1 MRLLAV
7 SAALLALRAAAQ
19 DGSLL
24 DVPLEGVDDGTNYY
38 QQLHPCPQACDG
50 SPSSDW
56 IMYSSWQRFAVCEEP
71 MLLSFALSN
80 PVLDPETPT
89 KITTCTAGNANSR
102 VNGLYNGTAAGRISP
117 SPDTTR
123 THRRSGSM
131 LKRQA
136 PTGCDAA
143 SARALATEN
152 KVSLQLVAT
161 GTDPELDSKRNG
173 AASTALKTLE
183 EHFDSGDSPCE
194 ENIMFSYHQGVVA
207 GVYIG
212 ASFGRGTV
220 ASVAKPLLDQ
230 MRSGK
235 ATTMAAQLCG
245 APDRTGRHTF
255 GLVLDLTGNVTA
267 VQNAVRSW
275 SQAKCATGFE
285 STTELKDVLV
295 EEDKAGLGPFDD
307 VPRSN
312 GTISNSTTPSSGLA
326 RRADCKTIQV
336 EAGDSCPSL
345 ASRCGISGADFVR
358 YNPSPS
364 DLCSSESPLLPGT
377 SVCCSS
383 GDLPSVMRIMA
394 DDGTCAS
401 HQVKEGDIC
410 DNLARQYGVK
420 VSDIEK
426 WNKNGTWGWYGC
438 NKLIKDSYICVSSGK
453 PPMPAKQKGA
463 VCGPTKENAT
473 GPDPGKELKD
483 MYPCPLNACCNV
495 WGQCG
500 ISGDFCTE
508 KKSSSGNPGTSGL
521 QNGCVSSCGMDI
533 VNVDKPSSFGRIG
546 YFETWN
552 FNRDCLWQHV
562 ENANTDGTYT
572 IIHWAFAEINT
583 KDWTVKIRDDFKQWD
598 KFKTFSLGG
607 AKKVISFGGWGYSTE
622 PGTYDILRQAMSA
635 ANRNKFATNVAKF
648 LADEGLDG
656 ADFDWEYPSNTDIPG
671 AEGKPEDTGNYLK
684 FLTTMKSKLS
694 GTGRTL
700 SIAAPA
706 SFWYLKPFPI
716 KQMAEVLDYIVFMT
730 YDLHGQWDA
739 GNQHAI
745 DGCPAGNCVRS
756 HVNLTETTY
765 TLAMI
770 TKAGVKTSK
779 IYVGESSYA
788 RTFKLAQ
795 PGCRGPMCTFLGDRL
810 NSPAAKGRCTNT
822 GGYISNAEINEM
834 IDGKTTSIATWHDA
848 DSNSDMIIY
857 DFTEWGAYM
866 TPTTKNTRREHWSG
880 KGFRGTIDWAV
891 DLQAFTGDELRHPE
905 TEDLADDEQLPDKL
919 PKCKDGPFESIEHVT
934 GYPRGVIPEH
944 CVPVYIA
951 EVLARDIKQAMDDY
965 DQLIEDGY
973 DKRFNTYADAVANGG
988 NSAVRDFMYKNG
1000 DKYFE
1005 CTVKERTDC
1014 CKRCSMYNP
1023 GKEEDEC
1030 RYCDDE
1036 TCGGWGVHCETP
1048 REVTPPSCKLNIRWF
1063 DVKPNCPPDYSKR
1076 AGREP
1081 ATGYAQSIDW
1091 KLKEDKRAQFWADLF
1106 TSVGIEEKNIKWQDV
1121 KRQECLTPREDE
1133 TCRNMNYDW
1142 NFPVTEDFN
1151 KDDVLNPKD
1160 VVEKAY
1166 KELQGFVSDMPKA
1179 VKQMQENTYKASAF
1193 DFVDAVAMPIFMVQ
1207 EAVAAIKEISD
1218 TVEKWEEDKRKN
1230 TILLFLSAIF
1240 FFVPIVGQL
1249 AGTIA
1254 SLANVARIIAM
1265 IGASAEVALSIYSV
1279 VDTEGN
1285 DPMAI
1290 FGMVLAPLAIFDAVQ
1305 VARAASRARGMSQLE
1320 IKKMGKGVGGKMT
1333 AIKKVSAPFCSIK
1346 SKRSVFP
1353 VGALPMSG
1361 ALNVNPF
1368 GSLSL

>member
-1 MRLLAV
+1 MRPIALP
-7 SAALLALRAAAQ
+7 AALLALRVAAQ
-19 DGSLL
+19 DNGVL
-24 DVPLEGVDDGTNYY
+24 DAPLEGVDDGTNYY

-50 SPSSDW
+50 TPSSNW
-56 IMYSSWQRFAVCEEP
+56 MMYSSWERFAICEEP
-71 MLLSFALSN
+71 MLLSFALFN
-80 PVLDPETPT
+80 PVLDPGTPT

-102 VNGLYNGTAAGRISP
+102 VNGLYNGTAAGRASP
-117 SPDTTR
+117 PPDTFR
-123 THRRSGSM
+123 THRRSGGL
-131 LKRQA
+131 LKRQS
-136 PTGCDAA
+136 PTGCEEA
-143 SARALATEN
+143 SARSSAVEN
-152 KVSLQLVAT
+152 KVSLQLATT
-161 GTDPELDSKRNG
+161 GTDHELDSKRSG
-173 AASTALKTLE
+173 AAATALKTLQN
-183 EHFDSGDSPCE
+183 HFDSGDSPCE
-194 ENIMFSYHQGVVA
+194 ETVMFSYHQGVVA

-212 ASFGRGTV
+212 ASFGRATV

-230 MRSGK
+230 IASGK
-235 ATTMAAQLCG
+235 ATTAAAQLCG

-255 GLVLDLTGNVTA
+255 GLIIDLAANVTA

-285 STTELKDVLV
+285 STTELKDVSV
-295 EEDKAGLGPFDD
+295 TEDKAGLGPFDD
-307 VPRSN
+307 VLKTN
-312 GTISNSTTPSSGLA
+312 GTFSNNTAPSSGLS
-326 RRADCKTIQV
+326 RRADCKTIRV

-345 ASRCGISGADFVR
+345 ASRCGISSADFAR
-358 YNPSPS
+358 YNSNPS
-364 DLCSSESPLLPGT
+364 DICSSESSPLPGM

-383 GDLPSVMRIMA
+383 GELPRVMRIMA
-394 DDGTCAS
+394 ADGTCAA

-410 DNLARQYGVK
+410 DNLARQYNVK

-426 WNKNGTWGWYGC
+426 WNQGQTWGWYGC
-438 NKLIKDSYICVSSGK
+438 NKLIKDAYICVGEGS

-473 GPDPGKELKD
+473 GPDPGKALKD

-508 KKSSSGNPGTSGL
+508 KNSTSGNPGTSGL
-521 QNGCVSSCGMDI
+521 QNGCVSSCGMEI
-533 VNVDKPSSFGRIG
+533 TNVDKPSSFGRIG
-546 YFETWN
+546 YYETWN
-552 FNRDCLWQHV
+552 FNRKCLWQHV

-583 KDWTVKIRDDFKQWD
+583 KDWTVKITDPYKQWD
-598 KFKTFSLGG
+598 KFKEFDLGG

-622 PGTYDILRQAMSA
+622 PGTYDILRQATLP
-635 ANRNKFATNVAKF
+635 ANRNTFATNVAKF
-648 LADEGLDG
+648 LKDEDLDG

-671 AEGKPEDTGNYLK
+671 AEGKPEDTGNYYK
-684 FLTTMKSKLS
+684 FLQIMRDKLS
-694 GTGRTL
+694 GTGRSL

-739 GNQHAI
+739 GNQYAI

-788 RTFKLAQ
+788 RTFKLSQ

-810 NSPAAKGRCTNT
+810 NSPAAKGRCTDT
-822 GGYISNAEINEM
+822 GGYISNAEINEL
-834 IDGKTTSIATWHDA
+834 IDGKTTSIVTWHDA
-848 DSNSDMIIY
+848 DSNSDMIIHG
-857 DFTEWGAYM
+857 FTEWGAYM
-866 TPTTKNTRREHWSG
+866 TPTTKNTRREHWTG
-880 KGFRGTIDWAV
+880 AGFRGTIDWAV
-891 DLQAFTGDELRHPE
+891 DLQAFTGDEIRDPE
-905 TEDLADDEQLPDKL
+905 MEDNDANEGLPEKL
-919 PKCKDGPFESIEHVT
+919 SKCKDGPFESIEHVT
-934 GYPRGVIPEH
+934 AYPPGVIPTH

-951 EVLARDIKQAMDDY
+951 EVLARDIKKAMDDY
-965 DQLIEDGY
+965 DDLMEDGY
-973 DKRFNTYADAVANGG
+973 NKKFNTYADAVAKGG
-988 NSAVRDFMYKNG
+988 NSAVRSFMYENG
-1000 DKYFE
+1000 NKYFS
-1005 CTVKERTDC
+1005 CTVKQPTTC
-1014 CKRCSMYNP
+1014 CKACLAYNP
-1023 GKEEDEC
+1023 GKDDEEC
-1030 RYCDDE
+1030 RYCDDKY
-1036 TCGGWGVHCETP
+1036 CGGWSVGCSNLP
-1048 REVTPPSCKLNIRWF
+1048 RPPSTCKTETTWF
-1063 DVKPNCPPDYSKR
+1063 DASPECPPDYSKR
-1076 AGREP
+1076 AGKEP
-1081 ATGYAQSIDW
+1081 ATGYKQSIDW
-1091 KLKEDKRAQFWADLF
+1091 KLKEDKRALFWADLF

-1121 KRQECLTPREDE
+1121 KRQECLLPREDE

-1142 NFPVTEDFN
+1142 NFPVTQDYD

-1179 VKQMQENTYKASAF
+1179 VEQMQDNVYSGSAF
-1193 DFVDAVAMPIFMVQ
+1193 DFVDAVSMPIFMVQ
-1207 EAVAAIKEISD
+1207 EAVGAIKEISD
-1218 TVEKWEEDKRKN
+1218 TVDKWEEDKRKN

-1240 FFVPIVGQL
+1240 FFVPVLGQL
-1249 AGTIA
+1249 AGAIA

-1265 IGASAEVALSIYSV
+1265 IGAAGTLALDIYSV
-1279 VDTEGN
+1279 VDSEGN
-1285 DPMAI
+1285 DPLAI
-1290 FGMVLAPLAIFDAVQ
+1290 FGLVLAPLAIFDAVA
-1305 VARAASRARGMSQLE
+1305 VARAASRARNMNQLE
-1320 IKKMGKGVGGKMT
+1320 IKKLGKGVVGKVGT
-1333 AIKKVSAPFCSIK
+1333 IKKVTAPFCTIK
-1346 SKRSVFP
+1346 PSKRSVFP